1 MSRRTTARA
10 LALSSLA
17 LASLAFLLPARAA
30 PHATPV
36 PAPSGSVIDQFRDLR
51 TPWGR
56 VTVNRYRPYAAPG
69 EEANAWQWAGATS
82 PPFERWESGGGIWEV
97 KTRYGPGFKLVC
109 TPEMTSPWEG
119 EHDTKVAFLADAD
132 HLVQGAGYTEDW
144 SGKVMFPSRGNPA
157 GFPKEWHAGVLV
169 EFHTETASGMH
180 LAIDGRGR
188 APRFRF
194 AVHDPATDGYRFAY
208 APNRIRFGHW
218 YSWRMKIKWSYE
230 RDGYFR
236 GWLNGRLVAASD
248 GATLKPGEQPKLQFG
263 YYSVAELRNEVWY
276 SQIQKR

>member
-1 MSRRTTARA
+1 M
-10 LALSSLA
+10 
-17 LASLAFLLPARAA
+17 
-30 PHATPV
+30 
-36 PAPSGSVIDQFRDLR
+36 
-51 TPWGR
+51 
-56 VTVNRYRPYAAPG
+56 
-69 EEANAWQWAGATS
+69 
-82 PPFERWESGGGIWEV
+82 
-97 KTRYGPGFKLVC
+97 
-109 TPEMTSPWEG
+109 EG

-194 AVHDPATDGYRFAY
+194 AVHDPATDGYRFSY

-248 GATLKPGEQPKLQFG
+248 GATLKPGEQPETTVRLLLGRGTTQRGLVLADPEALIDEARPSPRHFP
-263 YYSVAELRNEVWY
+263 LRGTRVSTRSAMPASSGR
-276 SQIQKR
+276 SQP